1 MCPSLDEKPSD
12 WRNAFSVFGND
23 VTRRDFIK
31 GSIAAGAV
39 VGGGLGAFYFGY
51 SSTLASPV
59 RVGIIGTGDQGAVLI
74 GALNPNFI
82 QVKSVADLRSYNQW
96 RAFHGDH
103 YEAEP
108 DSRPDPRPGLMAKYG
123 WKTEDAARKK
133 IAVYATYQDLLKAA
147 KQDRIE
153 AVIIALPLHLHA
165 EAAVAALKAGL
176 HVFTE
181 KMMADTT
188 YKCKEMARAAQTAKR
203 VLAVGHQRRYNL
215 LYAKAAESIAS
226 GTMGKL
232 HYVRAQYHV
241 PKLALPLL
249 PGSKEM
255 KQLVDDWQAK
265 ADAASGREL
274 DVWSKRM
281 AQVSQQAEDEILAE
295 QNGYGSKSRKA
306 IDELLRWR
314 FYNALSQG
322 LFAEVVSQQIDAA
335 NMFIAAAHEGTM
347 QYPLNIVA
355 AANRPMKG
363 APGDVA
369 DHISCILEYPAI
381 DWEENDSIKSRK
393 RIGVQ
398 CAVVNGN
405 GYGGYGEIAYG
416 ERLAVILEK
425 EKDWSVAK
433 SSSGVKTSVKA
444 GKGGGPTLD
453 TQASAGGAATKAK
466 GDYSRGY
473 VEELEHWAWCIRHRS
488 SENQSRANAEVGL
501 ANAVTALAAKESA
514 RQGHGK
520 TVDFDPDWF
529 NIDSDATL
537 EGKKPDLKRYDS

>member
-103 YEAEP
+103 YEIEGET
-108 DSRPDPRPGLMAKYG
+108 RPDPRPGLMGKYG
-123 WKTEDAARKK
+123 WKTEAAARKK
-133 IAVYATYQDLLKAA
+133 VKVYGTYQDLLKAA
-147 KQDRIE
+147 KQDRLE

-165 EAAVAALKAGL
+165 EVAVAALKAGL

-188 YKCKEMARAAQTAKR
+188 YKCKEMARAAQSAKR
-203 VLAVGHQRRYNL
+203 VLAVGHQRHYNL

-226 GTMGKL
+226 GMMGKL

-241 PKLALPLL
+241 TKLALPPL
-249 PGSKEM
+249 PESEEM
-255 KQLVDDWQAK
+255 EKLVADSQKK
-265 ADAASGREL
+265 ADAASGREI
-274 DVWSKRM
+274 DAWAKRM
-281 AQVSQQAEDEILAE
+281 AQVERQADDEILAE
-295 QNGYGSKSRKA
+295 QSGYKLE
-306 IDELLRWR
+306 ELLRWR
-314 FYNALSQG
+314 FQDAMSRG
-322 LFAEVVSQQIDAA
+322 LFAEVISQQIDAA
-335 NMFIAAAHEGTM
+335 NIFIAAAHDGLM
-347 QYPLNIVA
+347 QYPLSIVA
-355 AANRPMKG
+355 AANRPLKG
-363 APGDVA
+363 AAGDVA
-369 DHISCILEYPAI
+369 DHISCILEYPTV
-381 DWEENDSIKSRK
+381 DWEENDSILSRK

-398 CAVVNGN
+398 CAVVSGN
-405 GYGGYGEIAYG
+405 AYGGCGEIAYG
-416 ERLAVILEK
+416 EKFAAILEK
-425 EKDWSVAK
+425 EKDWSMGPARA
-433 SSSGVKTSVKA
+433 STAKTSIKA
-444 GKGGGPTLD
+444 GKGGGAALD
-453 TQASAGGAATKAK
+453 TQASAAGPATKLK
-466 GDYSRGY
+466 GDFSRGY

-488 SENQSRANAEVGL
+488 PKNQPRGNAEVGL

-514 RQGHGK
+514 RQGK
-520 TVDFDPDWF
+520 
-529 NIDSDATL
+529 
-537 EGKKPDLKRYDS
+537 